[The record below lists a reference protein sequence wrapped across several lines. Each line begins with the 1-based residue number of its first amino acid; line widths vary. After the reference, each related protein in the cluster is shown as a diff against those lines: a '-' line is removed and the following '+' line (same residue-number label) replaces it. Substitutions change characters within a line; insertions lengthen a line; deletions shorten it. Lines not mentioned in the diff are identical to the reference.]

1 MYEYIFQ
8 QMMMMICPHLL
19 EEPRTD
25 FTVANWHS
33 EIQNQLDPSIFKTH
47 SKSSRNRKYDDKKNI

>member
-1 MYEYIFQ
+1 MFQ

-19 EEPRTD
+19 EEPRAE
-25 FTVANWHS
+25 FTAANWEN